1 MAIKNFYS
9 VYIDGINRTSRAVM
23 PLKWGYFL
31 DERLDECYLTL
42 RHVKKKSFPPLTPVD
57 IVFHNVFYNGENQVG
72 KGKDFANEE
81 KHFLVANDS
90 ATENPI
96 GSGYYDHEL
105 YIIEVT
111 KYAECIVCD
120 TQTVTN
126 DIGRVY
132 TKNAQKVTP
141 SVNVGSASEV
151 YTPTNFKS
159 PLNAG
164 GFDFPLAQADEP
176 WTSEIFPEKRNVM
189 VLNVDKVEIYQN
201 DLSPQMRVASKE
213 YRIIYARSGNDY
225 YPKKATQDGIT
236 LTYNSTTKKLLGVTP
251 LTFNLSSGLY
261 YARYTH
267 SIIETEN
274 ENIDSKAEQKIQNQV
289 TYQFLVVENRLP
301 LKKWTITDVVNRALD
316 LAEPLRRGEKPRF
329 RLNGMRADGTIITPE
344 NKQEG
349 EEVGQAYLFDKILSP
364 QFSFTKQT
372 LRECMQ
378 EIGKFIH
385 GEFRLDVKK
394 DADGYYFEVLFDM
407 YGGRKRW
414 SCANYKPMLRTT
426 SHAVESFASALDS
439 HAENLINTL
448 DKYSGVIVEPY
459 TDGNK
464 TVRTESLYTRIEDGN
479 MLITTQYPIYAV
491 EKLEWVKKNE
501 EGNEVASYDIT
512 PYVFESSDYSRL
524 SSWSN
529 KYGDSKLYALR
540 FTQGQP
546 NIDGLNFKRQL
557 LTDTATANGPYS
569 IVSILR
575 AVTGNSNLSINSYPS
590 LAFRVTYTP
599 IYNTRVSQ
607 TKTYYKEVP
616 RAADLIFNQQA
627 NIVESRAYG
636 ENLKGAIARLGN
648 VEETRTYMLTRYYC
662 IPKVGELFDDDYY
675 ISAVAVEM
683 LPTYF
688 KCTIALSKDFNR
700 LSQYIGISSEKRYSE
715 ISETQA
721 SERNVLYR
729 EYVVIGDA
737 ETPDDDSRIGDRLM
751 TAISDTFIQSRKIK
765 PLTNVA
771 AWGSS
776 YQGNKTPAVDL
787 PVVSS
792 AFGNSI
798 SFSWK
803 YEDNFSAGT
812 VSTWHQDKDDE
823 IRGYFQ
829 NSYQY
834 TDYYGR
840 IYYYNFDLQPNG
852 AQTNGFALPML
863 PESEIPTQSSGLFST
878 VGQEPYV
885 LRKDNREA
893 LQVNVQIDFVTNQ
906 KEMIIGS
913 ALASYCAAVRGSDKS
928 LKAKLYIFP
937 EELDKF
943 IDHVEGT
950 VSVKLNTLPSMP
962 ISIYFP
968 QNGKFSIHAE
978 QFPASGKA
986 WAIVT
991 AQTELPS
998 VMVEDEK
1005 GEPSPQSEVIG
1016 GDVLL
1021 AKNIEVSAGQDFT
1034 PIYFTRKREIFDK
1047 TVWKDKL

>member
-1 MAIKNFYS
+1 MAKKQPVTPEDYVSPLPQGKEFEFVSANTIFPGYS
-9 VYIDGINRTSRAVM
+9 VSALGAVN
-23 PLKWGYFL
+23 
-31 DERLDECYLTL
+31 T
-42 RHVKKKSFPPLTPVD
+42 
-57 IVFHNVFYNGENQVG
+57 
-72 KGKDFANEE
+72 
-81 KHFLVANDS
+81 
-90 ATENPI
+90 
-96 GSGYYDHEL
+96 YYQ
-105 YIIEVT
+105 EVT
-111 KYAECIVCD
+111 F
-120 TQTVTN
+120 N
-126 DIGRVY
+126 DDPNPLFKNEYKILVNSGALNKPIYIGQNIGFKTKLAVGTYKVLYEYKNGLGGDNKVVY
-132 TKNAQKVTP
+132 TFV
-141 SVNVGSASEV
+141 
-151 YTPTNFKS
+151 
-159 PLNAG
+159 
-164 GFDFPLAQADEP
+164 
-176 WTSEIFPEKRNVM
+176 
-189 VLNVDKVEIYQN
+189 
-201 DLSPQMRVASKE
+201 
-213 YRIIYARSGNDY
+213 
-225 YPKKATQDGIT
+225 
-236 LTYNSTTKKLLGVTP
+236 
-251 LTFNLSSGLY
+251 
-261 YARYTH
+261 
-267 SIIETEN
+267 
-274 ENIDSKAEQKIQNQV
+274 
-289 TYQFLVVENRLP
+289 VVENKLP
-301 LKKWTITDVVNRALD
+301 LKKWTITDVINRLLD
-316 LAEPLRRGEKPRF
+316 TAEPIRKGEKPRF

-344 NKQEG
+344 NKQAG

-372 LRECMQ
+372 LRENMQ

-394 DADGYYFEVLFDM
+394 DAGGYYFEVLFDM
-407 YGGRKRW
+407 YGGRKQW
-414 SCANYKPMLRTT
+414 ACANYKPMLRTT

-464 TVRTESLYTRIEDGN
+464 SVRSENLYTRIEDGN
-479 MLITTQYPIYAV
+479 MLIATQYPIYEV
-491 EKLEWVKKNE
+491 EKLEWVDTD
-501 EGNEVASYDIT
+501 GLAGTAGSSYDIT

-524 SSWSN
+524 SSWEDTYPS
-529 KYGDSKLYALR
+529 SKLYAVR
-540 FTQGQP
+540 FTQVQP
-546 NIDGLNFKRQL
+546 NIDGLNFKRQK
-557 LTDTATANGPYS
+557 LTDNQTANGDYS
-569 IVSILR
+569 IVAILKK
-575 AVTGNSNLSINSYPS
+575 ATNNSRLSIDSKTGYPK

-683 LPTYF
+683 FPTYF

-729 EYVVIGDA
+729 EYVVIGDE
-737 ETPDDDSRIGDRLM
+737 ETADADSRIGDSLM
-751 TAISDTFIQSRKIK
+751 SAIADTFTQVGDYR

-776 YQGNKTPAVDL
+776 YQGNKTPAVNL

-812 VSTWHQDKDDE
+812 ISQYQDAGDGVT
-823 IRGYFQ
+823 GYFQ

-840 IYYYNFDLQPNG
+840 IYYYDFDLQLKG
-852 AQTNGFALPML
+852 KQTNGFSLPML
-863 PESEIPTQSSGLFST
+863 PESEIPSQSSGYFST

-913 ALASYCAAVRGSDKS
+913 ALASYCGAVRGSDSS
-928 LKAKLYIFP
+928 LSAKLYVFP

-950 VSVKLNTLPSMP
+950 VSVKLSTLPSVD
-962 ISIYFP
+962 ISVSEV
-968 QNGKFSIHAE
+968 QNGRFTLTA
-978 QFPASGKA
+978 QNFPASGKS

-991 AQTELPS
+991 EQTDLPP
-998 VMVEDEK
+998 VMVEDERGNK
-1005 GEPSPQSEVIG
+1005 IEQSEVTG
-1016 GDVLL
+1016 GDVLI
-1021 AKNIEVSAGQDFT
+1021 AQNIEVSAGQSFA